1 MATLDL
7 ARQAADLLKRVLT
20 AATPDELSGG
30 DAAALAAAFADAER
44 MAAAGKAL
52 YAAHVR
58 ATDAYR
64 DAGYRDA
71 ASWLAGASGDPV
83 GRARC
88 ILDTA
93 DALAKSPA
101 AQPALVGGEL
111 SAAQAQM
118 IGSATAVDPSA
129 GPELVALARRGSFR
143 ELRDGVSGPA
153 AGPAPRPTR
162 SPASAAST
170 SAGTAASPS
179 PTPAVCASTPG
190 SPRPTGRG
198 CSPGST
204 PSPSSSSSRP
214 GRPGSGSRTNST
226 GPTRSS
232 GSPTPP
238 AIVMA
243 ASAVAGR
250 CRTSSS
256 GCDAAALRRGAV
268 CGAEVCEIR
277 GVGPVP
283 VATARTLLGEGF
295 FTLLVA
301 DGVDIRTVTWTTRT
315 VPRALRV
322 AAGRTGPGLR
332 RPRLPGQRPSRDRPL
347 AGRLRQG
354 RPDPPRHDL
363 ARVCGPR
370 HAMKT
375 NAGWRLAGG
384 PGRWR
389 WLPPR
394 DGPARRGRPSGRS
407 SARARRMPWP
417 PCAGRRQPLDQQDAV
432 EVVELVLEDP
442 ALELVGLDGE
452 LVAVEVETDEV
463 DVVGPRRSA
472 SSGPAPTGTPR
483 RRSTRPS
490 TRRSAG

>member
-52 YAAHVR
+52 YAARVR

-101 AQPALVGGEL
+101 AQAALVGGEL

-143 ELRDGVSGPA
+143 ELRDGVSRARRRSRSEADEIARERRVHERRYCRVTEPDAGGLRIDAWVTKADGARLLARLDAESELVFKQAWA
-153 AGPAPRPTR
+153 AGQREPHERYRADALVRL
-162 SPASAAST
+162 ADAAGNSD
-170 SAGTAASPS
+170 GG
-179 PTPAVCASTPG
+179 VG
-190 SPRPTGRG
+190 G
-198 CSPGST
+198 
-204 PSPSSSSSRP
+204 
-214 GRPGSGSRTNST
+214 GRPVPHVLVR
-226 GPTRSS
+226 
-232 GSPTPP
+232 
-238 AIVMA
+238 V
-243 ASAVAGR
+243 
-250 CRTSSS
+250 
-256 GCDAAALRRGAV
+256 DAAALRRGAV

-301 DGVDIRTVTWTTRT
+301 DGVDIRTVTSTTRT

-322 AAGRTGPGLR
+322 ALAERDPGCVVPGCPVSDHLEIDHWRVDFAKGGPT
-332 RPRLPGQRPSRDRPL
+332 RLDN
-347 AGRLRQG
+347 
-354 RPDPPRHDL
+354 L
-363 ARVCGPR
+363 ARVCGPH

-394 DGPARRGRPSGRS
+394 DGPARPGR
-407 SARARRMPWP
+407 
-417 PCAGRRQPLDQQDAV
+417 
-432 EVVELVLEDP
+432 
-442 ALELVGLDGE
+442 
-452 LVAVEVETDEV
+452 
-463 DVVGPRRSA
+463 
-472 SSGPAPTGTPR
+472 
-483 RRSTRPS
+483 TRPS
-490 TRRSAG
+490 RPTKSGTARS